1 MKPTLRHLAWVL
13 AVSALGT
20 TGAARGQGA
29 GQAPVVGPDRP
40 DLADGIQIVPL
51 GHWQVEGGT
60 TLLRSGD
67 TDVLTLGEV
76 MLRIPWSERLESRLQ
91 VLNVAVASG
100 AEHGHGI
107 LDPSVDLKWKLFDSS
122 STDFGLV
129 LGSSLP
135 LGEKNYRSPH
145 LQPYATLA
153 LDRVLS
159 DRVSLTVNLGGASVS
174 ADDETLRVLSGGV
187 SVAIQATSR
196 LTGFVEGFGWNR
208 TEPGGPGEQVLDG
221 GLQFLVNDRLMV
233 DARLGF
239 AFGRTAPDGFA
250 GFGLALLF

>member
-1 MKPTLRHLAWVL
+1 MSPTLRRVCCVL
-13 AVSALGT
+13 AVSALGAA
-20 TGAARGQGA
+20 GAVFGQVA
-29 GQAPVVGPDRP
+29 GEAPVVGPDRP

-51 GHWQVEGGT
+51 GHLQVEGGM
-60 TLLRSGD
+60 TLVRNGD

-76 MLRIPWSERLESRLQ
+76 MLRIPWTERVESRLQ
-91 VLNVAVASG
+91 ILSVAVASG

-107 LDPSVDLKWKLFDSS
+107 LDPSVDVKWKLFDSS

-135 LGEKNYRSPH
+135 LGEKGYRSPH

-159 DRVSLTVNLGGASVS
+159 DRVAFTVNLGGASVA
-174 ADDETLRVLSGGV
+174 ADDETFRVLSGGI
-187 SVAIQATSR
+187 SVAIQATPR
-196 LTGFVEGFGWNR
+196 LTGFVEGFGWDR

-221 GLQFLVNDRLMV
+221 GLQFLVNDWLMV
-233 DARLGF
+233 DARLGI

-250 GFGLALLF
+250 GIGVALLF